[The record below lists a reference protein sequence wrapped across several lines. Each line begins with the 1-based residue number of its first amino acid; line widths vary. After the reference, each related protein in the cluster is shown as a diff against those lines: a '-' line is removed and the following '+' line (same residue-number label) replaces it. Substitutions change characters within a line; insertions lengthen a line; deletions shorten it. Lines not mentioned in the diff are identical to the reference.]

1 MNALWVTLAA
11 AVYYI
16 MVQLA
21 VHIIYKRPAASI
33 AGSGK
38 IRVKISHADRP
49 EQRRVYR
56 RKPAQVQTGYPM
68 CLIYSGADAA
78 ATGICGVLG
87 IAAYCIFRGR
97 ESDVWV
103 MLLYLMGILL
113 LSVLTVT
120 DLREKRIPN
129 KVLLAAVG
137 IWVCYS
143 GLNLLISYDRW
154 IVTAVSGIIGLVF
167 NFVVFI
173 TGYFLTGKR
182 LGGGD
187 VKLAA
192 VMGLFFLMDRSFS
205 AVMYAL
211 ILCCL
216 FSLVMLAAKKVTLK
230 QQIPLCPFLLTGT
243 IAALILT

>member
-1 MNALWVTLAA
+1 MNALWVMAA
-11 AVYYI
+11 AVYY
-16 MVQLA
+16 VLLQLA
-21 VHIIYKRPAASI
+21 VYLIYKRPAA
-33 AGSGK
+33 AGGRRK
-38 IRVKISHADRP
+38 GRLTPAGMPDK
-49 EQRRVYR
+49 RRVYR
-56 RKPAQVQTGYPM
+56 KKSVTKRVQAFPR
-68 CLIYSGADAA
+68 CLVCSGRDAA

-87 IAAYCIFRGR
+87 IAVYCIFCGDIDRR
-97 ESDVWV
+97 I
-103 MLLYLMGILL
+103 MLLYLMGILM

-129 KVLLAAVG
+129 KVMLAAVCV
-137 IWVCYS
+137 WVGYT
-143 GLNLLISYDRW
+143 GVNLLISFDSW
-154 IVTAVSGIIGLVF
+154 AAAAVSGLMGMVF
-167 NFVVFI
+167 NFVIFI
-173 TGYFLTGKR
+173 IGYFLTGKK